1 MYIRRPAVAG
11 SFYPGTSRKLQGMIN
26 EFLKDARS
34 EEYEAFGIV
43 APHAGYVFC
52 GKTFA
57 KVYKSVE
64 NIYESVVIL
73 GPNHYGKNGIC
84 TCAGIWQTPLGNL
97 KTDDEFLKELEK
109 CEIPDDPQAHLW
121 EHSIEV
127 QLPWIISTLG
137 FKSIIPISVNPIYFD
152 VKEMKELGKILYE
165 ISQKLD
171 KKLLVVASSDFTH
184 YGMAYNYMPFR
195 GSSSEILEKI
205 KQLDMKLIKAISDV
219 AVERVIEIGSESTA
233 CGYGCVAAMLEYAKL
248 AGAKE
253 AKLVDYRTSYEV
265 SKTTDAIVAYAG
277 IVVV

>member
-1 MYIRRPAVAG
+1 
-11 SFYPGTSRKLQGMIN
+11 
-26 EFLKDARS
+26 
-34 EEYEAFGIV
+34 
-43 APHAGYVFC
+43 
-52 GKTFA
+52 
-57 KVYKSVE
+57 
-64 NIYESVVIL
+64 
-73 GPNHYGKNGIC
+73 
-84 TCAGIWQTPLGNL
+84 
-97 KTDDEFLKELEK
+97 
-109 CEIPDDPQAHLW
+109 
-121 EHSIEV
+121 
-127 QLPWIISTLG
+127 
-137 FKSIIPISVNPIYFD
+137 VNPIYFD
-152 VKEMKELGKILYE
+152 VKEMKELGKILHE